1 MKECPNEERIDR
13 YLTGR
18 LTESESAELE
28 EHYFNCSTCFQ
39 KISERNE
46 LVEVI
51 RDRGAEIFEGA
62 AGSPVHS
69 WKKAPWKDGRDGG
82 IFPPD
87 RWKETLSKGFLPR
100 VSRWVTAAAAAALL
114 LVAVLVLIPKFK
126 ITGPEFASTGD
137 ETVRGESLI
146 LVSPLGE
153 VKAGPSALEWKPISA
168 AVEYRVDLSGPET
181 LWTSVT
187 PATKADLP
195 ENMKGRMKPGLYQ
208 WQVKAYS
215 AQGILL
221 AVSPKVEFKIPD

>member
-13 YLTGR
+13 YLTDR

-28 EHYFNCSTCFQ
+28 EHYFNCSACFQ
-39 KISERNE
+39 KVSARNE

-51 RDRGAEIFEGA
+51 RDRGAEIFERNAFGRPEGQVSLGEKIA
-62 AGSPVHS
+62 AV
-69 WKKAPWKDGRDGG
+69 
-82 IFPPD
+82 
-87 RWKETLSKGFLPR
+87 LLPR
-100 VSRWVTAAAAAALL
+100 RWLTAAVAAVVLFVALF
-114 LVAVLVLIPKFK
+114 VLIPRFK
-126 ITGPEFASTGD
+126 GRGPEFVATGD

-181 LWTSVT
+181 LWTAVT

-215 AQGILL
+215 AQGLLL